1 MKQFL
6 TTFLLLLTIG
16 IFSQNTNPPDT
27 LPAPAGFDTTSSQPF
42 IGKPGLLPYNPDK
55 KMSVR
60 LEMGTTFGVGS
71 GNSSLFGVYVA
82 PHISYK
88 VSPRFRVNMG
98 VQVTNSNFI
107 NYYNP
112 YFGEYTRTFNQNV
125 TQAFL
130 YAEGEYLVN
139 PRLLVT
145 AKGYKEIATFSD
157 PKINPRALDMD
168 GGGVSVGFNYKITE
182 NFHFGAEVGVS
193 KGNSLYDPFYQGS
206 SLMPGS
212 RSFRSSPFNSFDPW
226 P

>member
-1 MKQFL
+1 MKRLL
-6 TTFLLLLTIG
+6 TTFLLLLNVG
-16 IFSQNTNPPDT
+16 LFAQNFSGSDT
-27 LPAPAGFDTTSSQPF
+27 LPAPMAADTGSLQTF
-42 IGKPGLLPYNPDK
+42 TARPGLLPFDPDK
-55 KMSVR
+55 KLSVR
-60 LEMGTTFGVGS
+60 MEMGTTFGVGS

-88 VSPRFRVNMG
+88 VSPRFRMNMG

-112 YFGEYTRTFNQNV
+112 YFGEISQPLNQNI
-125 TQAFL
+125 TQTLL

-145 AKGYKEIATFSD
+145 AKGYKTLATFSE

-182 NFHFGAEVGVS
+182 NLHFGAEVGVS
-193 KGNSLYDPFYQGS
+193 NGNSPYNPYYPGT
-206 SLMPGS
+206 SLIPGS
-212 RSFRSSPFNSFDPW
+212 RSYRNSPFNSFDPW

>member
-1 MKQFL
+1 MKRLL
-6 TTFLLLLTIG
+6 TTFLLLLG
-16 IFSQNTNPPDT
+16 FGLFAQNYPASDT
-27 LPAPAGFDTTSSQPF
+27 LPAPAAADSSTSNPF
-42 IGKPGLLPYNPDK
+42 LSKPGLLPYHPDK

-71 GNSSLFGVYVA
+71 GNSNLFGVYVA

-88 VSPRFRVNMG
+88 VSHRFRLNMG
-98 VQVTNSNFI
+98 VQVSNSNFI

-125 TQAFL
+125 TQTFL

-145 AKGYKEIATFSD
+145 AKGYKEISTFSD

-206 SLMPGS
+206 TLMPGS
-212 RSFRSSPFNSFDPW
+212 RSFRNSSFNSFDPW